1 MTWKLIWKGSK
12 IVPIPPNNLSLTLN
26 LETNSEFLGLLQS
39 SLSIFEKEIEKI
51 DNKSLRLNANIIV
64 ELGETWERPD
74 EFSELGKNYIDRYSS
89 YKRNIS
95 EQKSVMY
102 YQGLIKNFQNFESIF
117 SFYDDIKKYP
127 ETKIPLEIDAKVQT
141 ALDGISKIFSSRD
154 NFSTPQIKLDKPPA
168 TEEVVPEFTE
178 EGYVERLPVKVL
190 SLITLEELKFVG
202 KYFSISGKNFF
213 IRGSQAGGYNGA
225 ENLPADGRGARWR
238 CQVHL

>member
-1 MTWKLIWKGSK
+1 M
-12 IVPIPPNNLSLTLN
+12 VPIPPTNLPLTLN

-39 SLSIFEKEIEKI
+39 SLSIFEKEIKKI

-64 ELGETWERPD
+64 ELGETWEHPD

-127 ETKIPLEIDAKVQT
+127 DTKIHKEIETKVQT
-141 ALDGISKIFSSRD
+141 ALDGISKIFASRD

-202 KYFSISGKNFF
+202 KYFLVSGEKLF
-213 IRGSQAGGYNGA
+213 IRGSQAGGYNRA
-225 ENLPADGRGARWR
+225 ENLPADGRGAR
-238 CQVHL
+238 